1 MTLLKK
7 KKNARYDLPSSEAML
22 LIENIFIILILV
34 IILFTRIIG
43 VAHVSGDSM
52 SPAFHN
58 GEAVYYNRAVSQYKP
73 GDVVV
78 INLPD
83 GEHFIKRIAAIPG
96 ETVEV
101 RDGQLYVNGQVREFA
116 QAQGKTTE
124 EAEDIKYP
132 LKLEQGQFF
141 VLGDNR
147 ENSTDSRSFGP
158 FVEKQ
163 FLGKVITNR

>member
-22 LIENIFIILILV
+22 LIENIFIVLILV

-101 RDGQLYVNGQVREFA
+101 REFA